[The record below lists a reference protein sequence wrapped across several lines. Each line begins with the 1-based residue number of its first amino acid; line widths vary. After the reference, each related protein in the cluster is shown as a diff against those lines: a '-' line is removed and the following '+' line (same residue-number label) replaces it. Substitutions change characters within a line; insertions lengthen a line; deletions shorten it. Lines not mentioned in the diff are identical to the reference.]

1 MTTRN
6 TELFPPANGN
16 YRRMML
22 LFSFQSK
29 SLFLMMDCHDKHYIC
44 GINKNVTMTKKPG
57 HQDKVEPVTNCDR
70 LPNNKVIVAAPTPI
84 ESRIIT
90 IRGKQ
95 IMIDRDLAE
104 LYGVETKTLNQAVK
118 RNMERF
124 PERFRFQ
131 LTKEE
136 MAELVANSDRFNSL
150 KHSTACSY
158 VFTEQGVAMLSTVL
172 RSETAIRMS
181 IRIMD
186 AFVAMRRFMTTN
198 ADVFQRLSTMEY
210 HQLEMQQH
218 QQETDKRI
226 DEVFRGQ
233 TEIAVHMLN

>member
-1 MTTRN
+1 M
-6 TELFPPANGN
+6 A
-16 YRRMML
+16 
-22 LFSFQSK
+22 
-29 SLFLMMDCHDKHYIC
+29 
-44 GINKNVTMTKKPG
+44 KKTG

-70 LPNNKVIVAAPTPI
+70 LPNNKVIVTAPI

-104 LYGVETKTLNQAVK
+104 LYGVDTKTRTHAVT

-150 KHSTACSY
+150 KHSTACSHCP
-158 VFTEQGVAMLSTVL
+158 
-172 RSETAIRMS
+172 RPICETPHQFAYL
-181 IRIMD
+181 
-186 AFVAMRRFMTTN
+186 FL
-198 ADVFQRLSTMEY
+198 ADVAAFRVGDTPSLKGVGKHLRLSS
-210 HQLEMQQH
+210 
-218 QQETDKRI
+218 
-226 DEVFRGQ
+226 
-233 TEIAVHMLN
+233 

>member
-1 MTTRN
+1 M
-6 TELFPPANGN
+6 A
-16 YRRMML
+16 
-22 LFSFQSK
+22 
-29 SLFLMMDCHDKHYIC
+29 
-44 GINKNVTMTKKPG
+44 KKTG
-57 HQDKVEPVTNCDR
+57 HQDKVEPVTICDR

-136 MAELVANSDRFNSL
+136 MAELVAN
-150 KHSTACSY
+150 
-158 VFTEQGVAMLSTVL
+158 
-172 RSETAIRMS
+172 
-181 IRIMD
+181 
-186 AFVAMRRFMTTN
+186 
-198 ADVFQRLSTMEY
+198 
-210 HQLEMQQH
+210 
-218 QQETDKRI
+218 
-226 DEVFRGQ
+226 
-233 TEIAVHMLN
+233 